1 MPTTLQPLSEPE
13 RDRTLDI
20 LRGFALAG
28 VLFVFCTADM
38 AAPANYVESFRD
50 ELISWPRWILVEN
63 RMYGML
69 IIIFGFGFG
78 VQVKKATE
86 KNESVVPL
94 FVRRL
99 TGLLI
104 LGLLHALLLSTR
116 DILIFYAV
124 AGFALLPARNFSN
137 RNLLLFIGAV
147 SIILVTPILRTIF
160 GSLSHGHA
168 GFAEPNSFIEHL
180 KFNWNDFKIYHL
192 RYGIYVDALF
202 HFLFGFYLQRI
213 GFLEKLKENKPFR
226 KRVFMISLI
235 AAVIIGTAHYTWIE
249 PIAWPAMFE
258 MKESI
263 QKFSANTG
271 LKICW
276 HSWII
281 SCALLYS
288 TILVA
293 ISLQSNFRRLLEPL
307 SAFGQMALSNYL
319 IQSLILVPYALG
331 FDKFNDMPAFQG
343 FVLFLGVFAF
353 QLIFSSWWLKRY
365 RMGPFE
371 WVLRSFTYW
380 RWQSQRSQ
388 PARSKVLSSN

>member
-50 ELISWPRWILVEN
+50 ELISWARWILVEN

-104 LGLLHALLLSTR
+104 LGLLHALLLSKR

-147 SIILVTPILRTIF
+147 AIILVTPSLRIIF

-180 KFNWNDFKIYHL
+180 KFNWNDFKIYC
-192 RYGIYVDALF
+192 D
-202 HFLFGFYLQRI
+202 
-213 GFLEKLKENKPFR
+213 
-226 KRVFMISLI
+226 
-235 AAVIIGTAHYTWIE
+235 TAS
-249 PIAWPAMFE
+249 ML
-258 MKESI
+258 M
-263 QKFSANTG
+263 
-271 LKICW
+271 
-276 HSWII
+276 HSFI
-281 SCALLYS
+281 SCWDS
-288 TILVA
+288 
-293 ISLQSNFRRLLEPL
+293 
-307 SAFGQMALSNYL
+307 
-319 IQSLILVPYALG
+319 
-331 FDKFNDMPAFQG
+331 
-343 FVLFLGVFAF
+343 
-353 QLIFSSWWLKRY
+353 IFSELASWK
-365 RMGPFE
+365 
-371 WVLRSFTYW
+371 
-380 RWQSQRSQ
+380 
-388 PARSKVLSSN
+388 N